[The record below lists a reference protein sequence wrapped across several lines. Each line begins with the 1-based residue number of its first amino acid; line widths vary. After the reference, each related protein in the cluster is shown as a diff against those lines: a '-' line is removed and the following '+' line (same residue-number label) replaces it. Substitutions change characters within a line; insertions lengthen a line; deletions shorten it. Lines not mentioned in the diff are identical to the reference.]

1 MNKLFWMLAEETSK
15 AEGVAGGLTGD
26 VKSLWADV
34 IQPIFETVIWVLV
47 AALAMFLVVK
57 AVMTAMAVMKAAD
70 EPQVRQEKIQGFK
83 YLAIALVIAILVL
96 SFANVITDMLTDA
109 ATEGGINGSETSF
122 LF

>member
-1 MNKLFWMLAEETSK
+1 MNKLFWMLAEETTE
-15 AEGVAGGLTGD
+15 AGDVAGGLTD
-26 VKSLWADV
+26 KVTNLWADV
-34 IQPIFETVIWVLV
+34 IQPIFETVLWVLV
-47 AALAMFLVVK
+47 AALAMFLVIK

-96 SFANVITDMLTDA
+96 SFANVITGMLTDA
-109 ATEGGINGSETSF
+109 AGSAGEGSSF